1 MLDYPSLREQMWE
14 LQAMLYEETN
24 KKYPNLTRI
33 TDIEN
38 EIYHLHSLI
47 LCLRHPPKA

>member
-1 MLDYPSLREQMWE
+1 MLDYPSLREQLWE

-24 KKYPNLTRI
+24 KKYPNFARV

-38 EIYHLHSLI
+38 EIHYLHRLMMI
-47 LCLRHPPKA
+47 IRNG